1 MKIELAVAAIAI
13 ALAGCTGT
21 NRGKTVP
28 ASSEG
33 TLPAQE
39 HAYSVTIDSP
49 ATNASRNAEIQDVI
63 KVGDTLLITF
73 TNLPSLRSFRTFE
86 GVRSFQA
93 EQEPIPAFDQRVKGD
108 GTISLI
114 YNSVF
119 HAAGKRTGDLEKEI
133 LDFYV
138 PGHFPKVTVT
148 VRISCWTEYVYVDG
162 CVRNPGRYPWTNGMR
177 LKDAIEAAGGF
188 TEYATHLTRLIHLD
202 GTVEKYRLRGK
213 WPVTNNPALK
223 PGDRVH
229 SSNPRDLL
237 W

>member
-1 MKIELAVAAIAI
+1 
-13 ALAGCTGT
+13 
-21 NRGKTVP
+21 
-28 ASSEG
+28 
-33 TLPAQE
+33 
-39 HAYSVTIDSP
+39 
-49 ATNASRNAEIQDVI
+49 
-63 KVGDTLLITF
+63 
-73 TNLPSLRSFRTFE
+73 LRSFSAFG

-138 PGHFPKVTVT
+138 PAYFRDLTVT
-148 VRISCWTEYVYVDG
+148 VRISCWTECVYVDG
-162 CVRNPGRYPWTNGMR
+162 GFRNPGRYPWTNGMR

-188 TEYATHLTRLIHLD
+188 TEYSTHLIRLFHLD
-202 GTVEKYRLRGK
+202 GTIEKYRFRGN

>member
-73 TNLPSLRSFRTFE
+73 TNLPSGSTTPTFE
-86 GVRSFQA
+86 
-93 EQEPIPAFDQRVKGD
+93 QRVGD
-108 GTISLI
+108 DGVITLI
-114 YNSVF
+114 YGNVF
-119 HAAGKRTGDLEKEI
+119 HAAGKKTGDLEQEI
-133 LDFYV
+133 RDHFV
-138 PGHFPKVTVT
+138 PYLTNLTVI
-148 VRISCWTEYVYVDG
+148 VRISSESFVYVDG
-162 CVRNPGRYPWTNGMR
+162 EFRNRGRLLWTNGMR
-177 LKDAIEAAGGF
+177 LKDAIALAHGF
-188 TEYATHLTRLIHLD
+188 SDFAWRLTIIHAD
-202 GTVEKYRLRGK
+202 GTRQRIRLPADKIPLDNPKLEAGDVIRCRG
-213 WPVTNNPALK
+213 
-223 PGDRVH
+223 
-229 SSNPRDLL
+229 RDI
-237 W
+237 